1 MNCDE
6 LIGGAICCDTAEDL
20 NFSRE
25 KILTCC
31 EYAEPED
38 IKDATLKELK

>member
-1 MNCDE
+1 MSCDE